1 LTRERSVNRTG
12 RHEDA
17 ALERRGAGD
26 SLVFTS
32 RRRGSDQ
39 AIPRLIDRLK
49 KLVAEQRR
57 LEGRGSGEQLE
68 ARRREIVRLQRQLA
82 TVVKRELTA

>member
-1 LTRERSVNRTG
+1 MEPGTASRTPGHRET
-12 RHEDA
+12 
-17 ALERRGAGD
+17 
-26 SLVFTS
+26 SLRVPTQVATVHRMPPHPPS
-32 RRRGSDQ
+32 PQVAS
-39 AIPRLIDRLK
+39 LIDRIK